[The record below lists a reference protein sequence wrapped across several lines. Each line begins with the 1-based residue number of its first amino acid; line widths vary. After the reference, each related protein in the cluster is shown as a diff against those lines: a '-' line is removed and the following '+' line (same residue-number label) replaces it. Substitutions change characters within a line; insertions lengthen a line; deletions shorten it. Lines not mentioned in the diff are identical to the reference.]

1 MSPFHTGMNSQLG
14 PTSAGSNTGPPGRL
28 REGEMYPELEEEL
41 PVLTFTRFT
50 GAIEFVSEM

>member
-1 MSPFHTGMNSQLG
+1 MG
-14 PTSAGSNTGPPGRL
+14 PTSAGSNKGPPGGL
-28 REGEMYPELEEEL
+28 REGGMYPELEEEL